1 MPITVKFDNP
11 DQTVIRWDFVAN
23 WTIEEWYAS
32 AHQSQ
37 SLRLT
42 VVEMPICPAIF
53 NLEQSGPVPL
63 DILPHARVAFE
74 MMDTRDF
81 VVLTHTSGLVRSLT
95 ALFKRLN
102 PVMGQ
107 SVFLANNDEEAR
119 ALIEG
124 RRKAG

>member
-11 DQTVIRWDFVAN
+11 DKTIVRWDFVGH

-37 SLRLT
+37 SMRLT

-53 NLEQSGPVPL
+53 NLEKSDPVPL

-74 MMDTRDF
+74 MMDKRDF
-81 VVLTHTSGLVRSLT
+81 VVMTHISGLVRSLT

-102 PVMGQ
+102 PEMGER
-107 SVFLANNDEEAR
+107 VFLASNDEEAR